1 MSCICIFSA
10 LYLPNMGGVE
20 RFTDSLAAELAAEG
34 HSVIVVT
41 NNTHGLSNR
50 EVLDNGVEVIRFPC
64 KSLIDG
70 RYPVPI
76 KNACY
81 RSLMADLESRYVDG
95 VLVNTRF
102 YLHSLIGVQFAERM
116 GLRAVVLDHGSAY
129 LTLGSKPLDWVI
141 ERYED
146 GITAWLKRRDVDFY
160 GISKKSVEW
169 LGHFGIE
176 AKGVISNAIDVE
188 AYRGQASGRQ
198 FKRRDVDFYGIS
210 KKSVEWLGHF
220 GIEAKGVISNAID
233 VEAYRGQASGRQFR
247 KELGVE
253 DGLLVSFVGR
263 LIPEKGIDA
272 LLEIMGSLQ
281 DRSVHLAV
289 AGDGPLFDQVDTS
302 PLPNVHAL
310 GRLNSSDTAAL
321 LMDSDLFCLPTR
333 SEGFSTSLL
342 EAASCGTVSLV
353 PDVGGAREII
363 PNDSFGFVSER
374 VDVNKYA
381 EIIRSVDDGKFDLK
395 AMGIKCRLHVE
406 KLLSWSDV
414 AACVVDACNLSGTH
428 R

>member
-102 YLHSLIGVQFAERM
+102 YLHSLIGVQFAKRM

-141 ERYED
+141 GRYED

-198 FKRRDVDFYGIS
+198 FR
-210 KKSVEWLGHF
+210 E
-220 GIEAKGVISNAID
+220 
-233 VEAYRGQASGRQFR
+233 
-247 KELGVE
+247 ELGVE

-263 LIPEKGIDA
+263 LIPEKGIGA
-272 LLEIMGSLQ
+272 LLEIMGRLQ
-281 DRSVHLAV
+281 DRSIHFVV

-302 PLPNVHAL
+302 PLPNVHAV

-342 EAASCGTVSLV
+342 EAAACGTASLV
-353 PDVGGAREII
+353 PDVGGAREVA
-363 PNDSFGFVSER
+363 PDASFGFVTDGVDINEYSSILRRASEG
-374 VDVNKYA
+374 
-381 EIIRSVDDGKFDLK
+381 EFDLS
-395 AMGIKCRLHVE
+395 AMGLRCRARLE
-406 KLLSWSDV
+406 KLLSWTDV
-414 AACVVDACNLSGTH
+414 AGRVVEACRLNLPA
-428 R
+428 

>member
-1 MSCICIFSA
+1 MSCICVFSA
-10 LYLPNMGGVE
+10 LYLPSMGGVE

-41 NNTHGLSNR
+41 NNTHGLSDS
-50 EVLDNGVEVIRFPC
+50 EVLDNGVEVIRLPC
-64 KSLIDG
+64 KNLING

-76 KNACY
+76 KNPRY
-81 RSLMADLESRYVDG
+81 RGLMADLESRQVDG

-102 YLHSLIGVQFAERM
+102 YLHSLIGVRFAESK

-129 LTLGSKPLDWVI
+129 LTLGSKPLDLAI

-169 LGHFGIE
+169 LRHFGIR
-176 AKGVISNAIDVE
+176 AKGVISNAIDAE
-188 AYRGQASGRQ
+188 AYRA
-198 FKRRDVDFYGIS
+198 
-210 KKSVEWLGHF
+210 
-220 GIEAKGVISNAID
+220 
-233 VEAYRGQASGRQFR
+233 QASGRQFR
-247 KELGVE
+247 KELDVE

-342 EAASCGTVSLV
+342 EAAACGTASLV

>member
-1 MSCICIFSA
+1 MSCICVFSA
-10 LYLPNMGGVE
+10 LYLPSMGGVE

-41 NNTHGLSNR
+41 NNTHGLSDS
-50 EVLDNGVEVIRFPC
+50 EVLDNGVEVIRLPC
-64 KSLIDG
+64 KNLING

-76 KNACY
+76 KNPRY
-81 RSLMADLESRYVDG
+81 RGLMADLESRQVDG

-102 YLHSLIGVQFAERM
+102 YLHSLIGVRFAESK

-129 LTLGSKPLDWVI
+129 LTLGSRPLDWAI

-169 LGHFGIE
+169 LRHFGIR
-176 AKGVISNAIDVE
+176 AKGVISNAIDAE
-188 AYRGQASGRQ
+188 AYRA
-198 FKRRDVDFYGIS
+198 
-210 KKSVEWLGHF
+210 
-220 GIEAKGVISNAID
+220 
-233 VEAYRGQASGRQFR
+233 QASGRQFR
-247 KELGVE
+247 KELDVE

-342 EAASCGTVSLV
+342 EAAACGTASLV

>member
-1 MSCICIFSA
+1 MSCICVFSA
-10 LYLPNMGGVE
+10 LYLPSMGGVE

-41 NNTHGLSNR
+41 NNTHGLSDS
-50 EVLDNGVEVIRFPC
+50 EVLDNGVEVIRLPC
-64 KSLIDG
+64 KNLING

-76 KNACY
+76 KNPRY
-81 RSLMADLESRYVDG
+81 RGLMADLESRQVDG

-102 YLHSLIGVQFAERM
+102 YLHSLIGVRFAESK

-129 LTLGSKPLDWVI
+129 LTIGSRTLDWAI

-169 LGHFGIE
+169 LRHFGIR
-176 AKGVISNAIDVE
+176 AKGVISNAIDAE
-188 AYRGQASGRQ
+188 AYRA
-198 FKRRDVDFYGIS
+198 
-210 KKSVEWLGHF
+210 
-220 GIEAKGVISNAID
+220 
-233 VEAYRGQASGRQFR
+233 QASGRQFR
-247 KELGVE
+247 EELGVE

-263 LIPEKGIDA
+263 LIPEKGIGA
-272 LLEIMGSLQ
+272 LLEIMDGLQ
-281 DRSVHLAV
+281 DRSVYLAV

-302 PLPNVHAL
+302 PLSNVHAV

-342 EAASCGTVSLV
+342 EAAACGTAPLV
-353 PDVGGAREII
+353 PEVGGAREVA
-363 PNDSFGFVSER
+363 PDVSFGFVTDGVDINEYSSILRRASEG
-374 VDVNKYA
+374 
-381 EIIRSVDDGKFDLK
+381 EFDLS
-395 AMGIKCRLHVE
+395 AMGLRCQTRLE
-406 KLLSWSDV
+406 KLLSWTDV
-414 AACVVDACNLSGTH
+414 AKRVVEAFGLNDFA
-428 R
+428 

>member
-41 NNTHGLSNR
+41 SNTHGLSNR

-102 YLHSLIGVQFAERM
+102 YLHSLIGVQFAKRM

-146 GITAWLKRRDVDFY
+146 GITAWL
-160 GISKKSVEW
+160 
-169 LGHFGIE
+169 
-176 AKGVISNAIDVE
+176 
-188 AYRGQASGRQ
+188 
-198 FKRRDVDFYGIS
+198 KRRDVDFYGIS

-342 EAASCGTVSLV
+342 EAAACGTASLV

>member
-1 MSCICIFSA
+1 MSCICVFSA
-10 LYLPNMGGVE
+10 LYLPSMGGVE

-41 NNTHGLSNR
+41 NNTHGLSDS
-50 EVLDNGVEVIRFPC
+50 EVLDNGVEVIRLPC
-64 KSLIDG
+64 KNLING

-76 KNACY
+76 KNPRY
-81 RSLMADLESRYVDG
+81 RGLMADLESRQVDG

-102 YLHSLIGVQFAERM
+102 YLHSLIGVRFAESK

-129 LTLGSKPLDWVI
+129 LTIGSRPLDWAI

-169 LGHFGIE
+169 LRHFGIR
-176 AKGVISNAIDVE
+176 AKGVISNAIDAE
-188 AYRGQASGRQ
+188 AYRA
-198 FKRRDVDFYGIS
+198 
-210 KKSVEWLGHF
+210 
-220 GIEAKGVISNAID
+220 
-233 VEAYRGQASGRQFR
+233 QASGRQFR
-247 KELGVE
+247 EELGVE

-263 LIPEKGIDA
+263 LIPEKGIGA
-272 LLEIMGSLQ
+272 LLEIMDGLQ
-281 DRSVHLAV
+281 DRSVYLAV

-302 PLPNVHAL
+302 PLSNVHAV

-342 EAASCGTVSLV
+342 EAAACGTVSLV

>member
-102 YLHSLIGVQFAERM
+102 YLHSLIGVQFAKRM

-146 GITAWLKRRDVDFY
+146 GITAWLKR
-160 GISKKSVEW
+160 
-169 LGHFGIE
+169 H
-176 AKGVISNAIDVE
+176 
-188 AYRGQASGRQ
+188 
-198 FKRRDVDFYGIS
+198 DVDFYGIS

-247 KELGVE
+247 MELGVE

-281 DRSVHLAV
+281 DRSVHLDV
-289 AGDGPLFDQVDTS
+289 AGDGPLFDQVDAS
-302 PLPNVHAL
+302 PLPNVHAV
-310 GRLNSSDTAAL
+310 GRLDSSDTAAL

-342 EAASCGTVSLV
+342 EAAACGTASLV

>member
-20 RFTDSLAAELAAEG
+20 RFTDNLAAELAAEG

-50 EVLDNGVEVIRFPC
+50 QVLDNEVEVIRFPC
-64 KSLIDG
+64 KIFIDG

-81 RSLMADLESRYVDG
+81 RRLMADLESRNVDG

-102 YLHSLIGVQFAERM
+102 YLHSIIGVQFAEKK
-116 GLRAVVLDHGSAY
+116 GLSAVVLDHGSAY
-129 LTLGSKPLDWVI
+129 LTLGSKRLDWII

-146 GITAWLKRRDVDFY
+146 GITAWLKRHDVDFY

-176 AKGVISNAIDVE
+176 AKGVISNAIDAE
-188 AYRGQASGRQ
+188 AYRAQS
-198 FKRRDVDFYGIS
+198 
-210 KKSVEWLGHF
+210 
-220 GIEAKGVISNAID
+220 
-233 VEAYRGQASGRQFR
+233 SGRQFR

-263 LIPEKGIDA
+263 LTPEKGIDA
-272 LLEIMGSLQ
+272 LLEIMGRLQ
-281 DRSVHLAV
+281 GRSIHLAV
-289 AGDGPLFDQVDTS
+289 AGDGPLFDKVDKS
-302 PLPNVHAL
+302 LLPNIHAV
-310 GRLNSSDTAAL
+310 GRLDSSDTAAL

-342 EAASCGTVSLV
+342 EASACGTASLV
-353 PDVGGAREII
+353 PNVGGAREVA
-363 PNDSFGFVSER
+363 PNDSYGIVTDG
-374 VDVNKYA
+374 VDVDEYA
-381 EIIRSVDDGKFDLK
+381 NIIRRASDEEFDLK
-395 AMGIKCRLHVE
+395 AMGFCCQTHIE
-406 KLLSWSDV
+406 KMLSWPDV
-414 AACVVDACNLSGTH
+414 AGRVVEACDLVPTV
-428 R
+428 

>member
-102 YLHSLIGVQFAERM
+102 YLHSLIGVQFAKRM

-198 FKRRDVDFYGIS
+198 F
-210 KKSVEWLGHF
+210 
-220 GIEAKGVISNAID
+220 
-233 VEAYRGQASGRQFR
+233 R

-263 LIPEKGIDA
+263 LIPEKGIGA
-272 LLEIMGSLQ
+272 LLEIMGRLQ
-281 DRSVHLAV
+281 DRSIHFVV

-302 PLPNVHAL
+302 PLPNVHAV

-342 EAASCGTVSLV
+342 EAAACGTASLV
-353 PDVGGAREII
+353 PDVGGAREVA
-363 PNDSFGFVSER
+363 PDASFGFVTDGVDINEYSSILRRASEG
-374 VDVNKYA
+374 
-381 EIIRSVDDGKFDLK
+381 EFDLS
-395 AMGIKCRLHVE
+395 AMGLRCRARLE
-406 KLLSWSDV
+406 KLLSWTDV
-414 AACVVDACNLSGTH
+414 AGRVVEACRLNLPA
-428 R
+428 

>member
-50 EVLDNGVEVIRFPC
+50 EVLDNGVEVTRLPC
-64 KSLIDG
+64 KSFIDG

-76 KNACY
+76 KNSCY
-81 RSLMADLESRYVDG
+81 RRLIADLESRHVDG

-102 YLHSLIGVQFAERM
+102 YLHSLIGVRFAEKK
-116 GLRAVVLDHGSAY
+116 GLRAVILDHGSAY

-160 GISKKSVEW
+160 GISKKSAEW

-176 AKGVISNAIDVE
+176 AKGVISNAIDAE
-188 AYRGQASGRQ
+188 AYRAQASGR
-198 FKRRDVDFYGIS
+198 R
-210 KKSVEWLGHF
+210 
-220 GIEAKGVISNAID
+220 
-233 VEAYRGQASGRQFR
+233 FR
-247 KELGVE
+247 KELGAE

-272 LLEIMGSLQ
+272 LLEIMGYLQ
-281 DRSVHLAV
+281 DRSVHLVV
-289 AGDGPLFDQVDTS
+289 AGDGPLFGQVDTS
-302 PLPNVHAL
+302 PLPNVHAV

-321 LMDSDLFCLPTR
+321 LIDSDLFCLPTR

-342 EAASCGTVSLV
+342 DAAACGTVSLV
-353 PDVGGAREII
+353 PDVGGAREVA
-363 PNDSFGFVSER
+363 PDASFGFVTNG
-374 VDVNKYA
+374 VNIKEYSDILRRA
-381 EIIRSVDDGKFDLK
+381 SDGEFDLK
-395 AMGIKCRLHVE
+395 AMGLRCQAHIE
-406 KLLSWSDV
+406 KLLSWTDV
-414 AACVVDACNLSGTH
+414 ARSVIDACKSNSTYN
-428 R
+428 